1 MRLSLVLPSCIPDI
15 IVVGNADATMAVAAT
30 VVVAAAVVG
39 IHRVDALH
47 APVFRHLV
55 STL

>member
-1 MRLSLVLPSCIPDI
+1 MVLPSWIPDI
-15 IVVGNADATMAVAAT
+15 IVVGNADATVAVAAT

-39 IHRVDALH
+39 IHGVDALH

-55 STL
+55 SML